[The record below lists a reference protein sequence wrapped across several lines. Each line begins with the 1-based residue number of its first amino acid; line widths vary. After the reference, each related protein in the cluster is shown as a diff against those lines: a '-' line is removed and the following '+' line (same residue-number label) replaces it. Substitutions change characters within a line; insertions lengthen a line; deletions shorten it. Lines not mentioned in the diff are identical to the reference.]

1 MDKNLRLVRRA
12 LGALVAAA
20 LVVPGFSAPAVA
32 KGRAGSEKA
41 EPRVVVAVIDTGF
54 NAFHEYFYKGGPL
67 YGNRAPSSVTPA
79 VLKEF
84 GIGKDQ
90 IIKVPRTGNFGE
102 DFAKVKAQFDDI
114 EKGEPY
120 WFAGTNVIG
129 VSFLGDK
136 QRLRPDGGA
145 STHGIGTAASVL
157 TANPQAIV
165 VGGDMARTFEP
176 LLAGIR
182 ESVYAGAVTLAS
194 RDLRILPTSHGEL
207 TGVVGAANL
216 VLAQVLSA
224 DAVDDILV
232 R

>member
-1 MDKNLRLVRRA
+1 M
-12 LGALVAAA
+12 ALVDEMRRRGRD
-20 LVVPGFSAPAVA
+20 VHHVRDVVA
-32 KGRAGSEKA
+32 KAMEGDGEAVSLIRESGRMVGDLLVG
-41 EPRVVVAVIDTGF
+41 VV
-54 NAFHEYFYKGGPL
+54 NL
-67 YGNRAPSSVTPA
+67 
-79 VLKEF
+79 L
-84 GIGKDQ
+84 
-90 IIKVPRTGNFGE
+90 
-102 DFAKVKAQFDDI
+102 
-114 EKGEPY
+114 
-120 WFAGTNVIG
+120 
-129 VSFLGDK
+129 
-136 QRLRPDGGA
+136 
-145 STHGIGTAASVL
+145 
-157 TANPQAIV
+157 NPQAIV